1 MERTEAHE
9 KRVPH
14 VTVILPVAST
24 EDDAVEVATDLI
36 SSGMNVKRFD
46 ILHVEMVEE
55 GEFKTEDGVLPG
67 KRYIVAYLE
76 KLGEV
81 IYLHPDYAKHVS
93 RE

>member
-1 MERTEAHE
+1 MESTEVRE

-14 VTVILPVAST
+14 VTIILPPSST
-24 EDDAVEVATDLI
+24 EDDAVEAATDLI
-36 SSGMNVKRFD
+36 SDGLNVKRFD

-55 GEFKTEDGVLPG
+55 GEFKTAAGVLPG

-81 IYLHPDYAKHVS
+81 IYLHPDYEKHVG

>member
-1 MERTEAHE
+1 MEKTEERE

-14 VTVILPVAST
+14 VTIILPVEST
-24 EDDAVEVATDLI
+24 EDDAVEAAKDLI

-46 ILHVEMVEE
+46 ILHVEMEE
-55 GEFKTEDGVLPG
+55 GEFKTADGVLLG

-81 IYLHPDYAKHVS
+81 IYLHHDYAKHVD